1 MVIDDFHLPGVR
13 AAVLDFRHRA
23 KVAAP
28 LLPVPSDHVTTCS
41 PDWGV
46 PDTHLQIFPLTVVY
60 WTRGDERGEHRAAA
74 PAGTPEYQ
82 RERAA
87 SLNRDKGA
95 GREKSA
101 VSVGVSGDVEPAA
114 P

>member
-1 MVIDDFHLPGVR
+1 MLFEPGLGTVPDQQELLKFSNVHDLKRSDFHLM
-13 AAVLDFRHRA
+13 D
-23 KVAAP
+23 
-28 LLPVPSDHVTTCS
+28 
-41 PDWGV
+41 
-46 PDTHLQIFPLTVVY
+46 LQIFPLTVVY